1 MKKLIFLLVLVPLLF
16 SYSQQNFVGKTEN
29 TAKING
35 VYSTRYITVPEIN
48 YSENK
53 MINGSGNVSPVFLNG
68 SSVRWFSTDPAAI
81 GNDVAFSGNGLYG
94 IVGWG
99 LNNERV
105 ALHNNINSTPVW
117 EYITST
123 NAFRNYVAVADTA
136 GVIAVSSYHNFY
148 LFNKESS
155 TPFFNFNLESTADTG
170 SGGPIDVTS
179 DGNYFVAGASRNDS
193 SWVYCFNK
201 NSNVSLWRT
210 KIRGQVYGVRI
221 SGNDSLVIINGYY
234 DYKVV
239 NVYTGDIRAEGTID
253 NGNQY
258 PLGISGNG
266 NVIATGNYRGIL
278 KVYQWNGSQ
287 YVQQWQFQEPP
298 GTYYN
303 WIVTIDISNDGEFIA
318 AGTLNFLSSSSYDGK
333 LHYFKRSVGS
343 TPIWSFTGAGD
354 EISFVQISKNGK
366 IIAASSYGP
375 LDDSKDDILIFRA
388 DPGNGVPIF
397 SVNSPGSLF
406 MCGISNDGTSAIFGG
421 KAVHARIMGSG
432 GRLYNIFV
440 DTASPVGI
448 KQINSEIPGEY
459 VLGQN
464 YPNPFNPVTKI
475 NFSIPQPDF
484 VTLKVYNSAGKEI
497 ETLVNKKLEA
507 GKFETDFNADNLP
520 SGVYFYRIVANN
532 FSETKKMIVLK

>member
-1 MKKLIFLLVLVPLLF
+1 MKKLILLFVLIPLLICF
-16 SYSQQNFVGKTEN
+16 SQQNFVGKTEIPAYN
-29 TAKING
+29 NG
-35 VYSTRYITVPEIN
+35 VHTARIITIPEIN
-48 YSENK
+48 YGENI
-53 MINGSGNVSPVFLNG
+53 MINQPNILSLVFLNG
-68 SSVRWFSTDPAAI
+68 STVRWFSIDAAAI

-94 IVGWG
+94 VVGWG

-105 ALHNNINSTPVW
+105 ALHNNLNSTPIW
-117 EYITST
+117 QFMTST
-123 NAFRNYVAVADTA
+123 NASRNYVAISDTA
-136 GVIAVSSYHNFY
+136 GVIAVGSYHNIY
-148 LFNKESS
+148 LFNKDSS
-155 TPFFNFNLESTADTG
+155 QPFFNFDLTTTLDTG
-170 SGGPIDVTS
+170 IAEVLDITS
-179 DGNYFVAGASRNDS
+179 DGNYVVASASRNDS

-201 NSNVSLWRT
+201 NSTTSLWRT
-210 KIRGQVYGVRI
+210 RIKGKAYGVRI

-234 DYKVV
+234 NYKVV
-239 NVYTGDIRAEGTID
+239 NIYTGDIRAEGLID

-266 NVIATGNYRGIL
+266 NVIATGNYRGFL

-303 WIVTIDISNDGEFIA
+303 WIVTIDISDDGEYIA

-343 TPIWSFTGAGD
+343 TPIWSYTGVGD
-354 EISFVQISKNGK
+354 EISFVKISKNGK

-375 LDDSKDDILIFRA
+375 LDESKDDILIFRA
-388 DPGNGVPIF
+388 DPGNGVPLF

-406 MCGISNDGTSAIFGG
+406 MCDVSHDGTSAIFGG

-440 DTASPVGI
+440 DTTTPVGI
-448 KQINSEIPGEY
+448 KQITSEIPGEFK
-459 VLGQN
+459 LEQN
-464 YPNPFNPVTKI
+464 YPNPFNPLTKI

-484 VTLKVYNSAGKEI
+484 ITLKVYNSAGKEI
-497 ETLVNKKLEA
+497 ETLVNKNLGA
-507 GKFETDFNADNLP
+507 GNYEMNFNADNLP
-520 SGVYFYRIVANN
+520 SGIYFYRLSANN
-532 FSETKKMIVLK
+532 YTETKKMIVLK